1 MSITIPLSSQ
11 YPHDIDG
18 LLWHGSH
25 DILWVLS
32 PGLEG
37 HSHFQSQK
45 TVGQLRNNT
54 GLENKT
60 GFSCVSLGNL
70 PKKNEDSKNTK
81 HDVLPN
87 FQRTLLQRPCSKFW
101 QLPKQQLAT
110 PIIAIH
116 A

>member
-18 LLWHGSH
+18 LLWHGSR

-37 HSHFQSQK
+37 HSHFQSHK

-54 GLENKT
+54 GLEKKT
-60 GFSCVSLGNL
+60 GFSRVSRGNL
-70 PKKNEDSKNTK
+70 PKKKRGLEKLKT
-81 HDVLPN
+81 
-87 FQRTLLQRPCSKFW
+87 
-101 QLPKQQLAT
+101 
-110 PIIAIH
+110 
-116 A
+116 

>member
-1 MSITIPLSSQ
+1 MSITIQLSSQ

-18 LLWHGSH
+18 LLWHGSR

-54 GLENKT
+54 RLEKNMFFRSFAWKFTQKKRGLEKHKT
-60 GFSCVSLGNL
+60 
-70 PKKNEDSKNTK
+70 
-81 HDVLPN
+81 
-87 FQRTLLQRPCSKFW
+87 
-101 QLPKQQLAT
+101 
-110 PIIAIH
+110 
-116 A
+116 